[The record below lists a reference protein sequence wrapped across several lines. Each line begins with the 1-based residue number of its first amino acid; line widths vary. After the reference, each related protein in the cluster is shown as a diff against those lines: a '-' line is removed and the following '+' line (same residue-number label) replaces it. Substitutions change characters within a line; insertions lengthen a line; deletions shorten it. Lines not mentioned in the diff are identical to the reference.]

1 MKTLVLYVTTLAIFL
16 AMDVVGIR
24 TLIRPIFERHIGDL
38 LADPF
43 RLGPAAA
50 FYAFYIGG
58 VLYFVSLPALRQG
71 APGQALLAG
80 ALLGLMCY
88 GTYEFTSLAVMRDW
102 SWQQVVADTLWGGFL
117 TGISAWAGVWV
128 ARMLG

>member
-1 MKTLVLYVTTLAIFL
+1 MQTLVLYVTTLAIFL

-58 VLYFVSLPALRQG
+58 VLYLVSLPALRQG

>member
-1 MKTLVLYVTTLAIFL
+1 M
-16 AMDVVGIR
+16 
-24 TLIRPIFERHIGDL
+24 

>member
-1 MKTLVLYVTTLAIFL
+1 MQTLVLYVTTLAIFL